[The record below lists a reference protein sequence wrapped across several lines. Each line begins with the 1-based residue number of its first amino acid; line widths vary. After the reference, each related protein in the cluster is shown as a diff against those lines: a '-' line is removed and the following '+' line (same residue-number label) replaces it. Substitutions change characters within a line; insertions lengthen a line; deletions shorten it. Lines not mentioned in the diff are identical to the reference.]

1 MKNIEP
7 AIIYQRRNI
16 VGLAIT
22 YSCRITCTAIIQ
34 PCIPNFISQMRKL
47 TFSSLVR
54 SKTGFFQMMSSLLWF
69 LSFVLHGTAGTGMAL
84 SLVSKLEAV

>member
-54 SKTGFFQMMSSLLWF
+54 SKTGFFPNDVIL
-69 LSFVLHGTAGTGMAL
+69 A
-84 SLVSKLEAV
+84 LVSIICVTWHSGHWNGPVACK